1 MKLNKTNLVESEII
15 AVDFK
20 NYILKHSI
28 SLEPDFQKTSMIML
42 SQKKNQKI
50 LCEFLYLIIEN

>member
-28 SLEPDFQKTSMIML
+28 SLEPDFSEDEYDYAFSEEEPENIM
-42 SQKKNQKI
+42 
-50 LCEFLYLIIEN
+50 